1 VVFLRSFF
9 FSALIF
15 LVVCADGFSP
25 AAAQTPDPQTGSQ
38 PAAKPDS
45 KPTAV
50 QPSATKP
57 PVSKKKPAPA
67 TSAKPAKKPVHTA
80 SRRNTPRL
88 RRMRQAFVAS
98 ATLKPMARQ
107 LLQDRTPQAYAGVEA
122 FARKH
127 SAEDAG
133 SLAWLAVGYAR
144 YLDHDYAQA
153 IDPLNRAKPHAGDI
167 GDYVAYY
174 LAASYLASGRTPEA
188 VAALS
193 SFDETFPDSL
203 LARDAH
209 VLYASALL
217 TDNRPKDAIA
227 LLEKD
232 REPIRSD
239 IELVLGRA
247 YAAAGDPA
255 KAVTVLRH
263 LYFTLPLSPEAAS
276 AQSELQKLASTPGV
290 SPPTFEDQRT
300 RADLLAH
307 AKKYSDAADA
317 YRDLLRA
324 AIPADKPFIQL
335 ALAEMLHHSNQD
347 REAKQLLNSVQIAA
361 PEIAAER
368 LYDLGEMQRA
378 ADQDDAFL
386 QTVADIRKASPT
398 SPFLEQALLNAGNIY
413 LLRKDY
419 DNAIAS
425 YREIDQRFPTS
436 PRAHYAHWKTAWL
449 TFRQGRN
456 AEAKALFEQQVAFYP
471 DSNEA
476 PAALYWRARLA
487 EEDGDTALATAFY
500 QKINDRFRNYY
511 YGPSARQREDQLLA
525 AADSAKADPEKNDPP
540 SADRPSSDV
549 PKSDAPSTDPTK
561 NDPPKT
567 DASRNDPPKANP
579 PHYVILDRIPPL
591 STKPITDDFAPE
603 DNLRVQKARLLENGG
618 LLDFAVRELRAAAEE
633 EKGSWLPAEIA
644 RMYIDVGRYDVA
656 VETLKRAVPSYFA
669 IDLAA
674 LPRSYW
680 EALFPKPYW
689 ADLRKFSSANALD
702 PYMVASL
709 IRQES
714 EFNPNAVSNKN
725 ALGLM
730 QLLPSVGKGVAKQE
744 KLKHFSTQQLF
755 TPAVNLQ
762 LGTRY
767 FRSMVDQFGGFEY
780 ALAAYDAGD
789 DRVRDWQAAGK
800 YRDIYEFVE
809 SIPFTET
816 REYVQAIMRNANVYR
831 QLYGAP

>member
-1 VVFLRSFF
+1 
-9 FSALIF
+9 
-15 LVVCADGFSP
+15 
-25 AAAQTPDPQTGSQ
+25 
-38 PAAKPDS
+38 
-45 KPTAV
+45 
-50 QPSATKP
+50 
-57 PVSKKKPAPA
+57 
-67 TSAKPAKKPVHTA
+67 
-80 SRRNTPRL
+80 
-88 RRMRQAFVAS
+88 MRQAFVAS

-107 LLQDRTPQAYAGVEA
+107 LLQDRTPQAYAGVET

-133 SLAWLAVGYAR
+133 SLAWLAVGYAHFIDR
-144 YLDHDYAQA
+144 DYAKA
-153 IDPLNRAKPHAGDI
+153 IDPLSRAKPHAGDI

-174 LAASYLASGRTPEA
+174 LAASYLESGRTPEA

-193 SFDETFPDSL
+193 AFDETFPQSL
-203 LARDAH
+203 MLRDAH

-239 IELVLGRA
+239 VELLLGRA
-247 YAAAGDPA
+247 YAAAADPA

-263 LYFTLPLSPEAAS
+263 LYFSLPLSFEATA
-276 AQSELQKLASTPGV
+276 AQAELQKLASTPGI
-290 SPPTFEDQRT
+290 SSPTFAERKT

-307 AKKYSDAADA
+307 AKKFSEAADA
-317 YRDLLRA
+317 YRDLLRDA
-324 AIPADKPFIQL
+324 AAADKPTIQL
-335 ALAEMLHHSNQD
+335 ALAEALHHSGNN
-347 REAKQLLNSVQIAA
+347 REAKQLLDTVQIAS

-386 QTVADIRKASPT
+386 QTVADIRQAAPT
-398 SPFLEQALLNAGNIY
+398 SPWLEQALLYAGNIY

-419 DNAIAS
+419 DKAIDA
-425 YREIDQRFPTS
+425 YREIEQRFPGG
-436 PRAHYAHWKTAWL
+436 PRAPYSHWKAAWL
-449 TFRQGRN
+449 SLRQGRT
-456 AEAKALFEQQVAFYP
+456 ADAKTLFEQQIALYP
-471 DSNEA
+471 DSNEV

-487 EEDGDTALATAFY
+487 EEDGDSAMARAFY
-500 QKINDRFRNYY
+500 QKITDRFRNYY
-511 YGPSARQREDQLLA
+511 YGPLARERASKL
-525 AADSAKADPEKNDPP
+525 KV
-540 SADRPSSDV
+540 SD
-549 PKSDAPSTDPTK
+549 D
-561 NDPPKT
+561 
-567 DASRNDPPKANP
+567 P
-579 PHYVILDRIPPL
+579 PHYAVLDRVPPL
-591 STKPITDDFAPE
+591 SAAPITNDTAPE
-603 DNLRVQKARLLENGG
+603 DNLRVQKAKLLENGG
-618 LLDFAVRELRAAAEE
+618 LLDFAVRELKAAAEE
-633 EKGSWLPAEIA
+633 EKGSWLPAETA
-644 RMYIDVGRYDVA
+644 RMYIDVGRYDIA

-669 IDLAA
+669 VDLSS

-680 EALFPKPYW
+680 EALFPKAYW
-689 ADLRKFSSANALD
+689 TDLKRFSSANALD

-730 QLLPSVGKGVAKQE
+730 QLLPRVGKGVAKQE

-780 ALAAYDAGD
+780 ALAAYNAGD
-789 DRVRDWQAAGK
+789 DRVKDWQAAGK
-800 YRDIYEFVE
+800 YRDIQEFVE

>member
-1 VVFLRSFF
+1 M
-9 FSALIF
+9 
-15 LVVCADGFSP
+15 
-25 AAAQTPDPQTGSQ
+25 
-38 PAAKPDS
+38 
-45 KPTAV
+45 
-50 QPSATKP
+50 
-57 PVSKKKPAPA
+57 
-67 TSAKPAKKPVHTA
+67 H
-80 SRRNTPRL
+80 
-88 RRMRQAFVAS
+88 QAFVAS

-107 LLQDRTPQAYAGVEA
+107 LLQDRTPQAYAGIEA
-122 FARKH
+122 FARKNA
-127 SAEDAG
+127 AEDAG

-144 YLDHDYAQA
+144 YLDHDYAKA
-153 IDPLNRAKPHAGDI
+153 IDPLSRAKPHAGDI

-174 LAASYLASGRTPEA
+174 LAASYLESGRTPEA

-193 SFDETFPDSL
+193 SFDEAFPDSL

-209 VLYASALL
+209 VLYAGALL
-217 TDNRPKDAIA
+217 SDNRPKDAIA

-239 IELVLGRA
+239 LELVLGRA

-276 AQSELQKLASTPGV
+276 AQAELQKLAATPGV
-290 SPPTFEDQRT
+290 YPPTFEDQRT

-317 YRDLLRA
+317 YRDLLHA
-324 AIPADKPFIQL
+324 AIPADKSFIQL
-335 ALAEMLHHSNQD
+335 ALAEMLHHSGQD
-347 REAKQLLNSVQIAA
+347 REAKQLLNSIQVAA

-368 LYDLGEMQRA
+368 LYDFGEMQRA
-378 ADQDDAFL
+378 ADQDDDFL
-386 QTVADIRKASPT
+386 QTVSDIRKASPT
-398 SPFLEQALLNAGNIY
+398 SPWLEQALLYAGNIY
-413 LLRKDY
+413 LLRRDY
-419 DNAIAS
+419 DKAIAS
-425 YREIDQRFPTS
+425 YREIEERFPS
-436 PRAHYAHWKTAWL
+436 SQRAHYAHWKAAWL
-449 TFRQGRN
+449 SFRQGHN
-456 AEAKALFEQQVAFYP
+456 AEAKALFEQQIVFYP
-471 DSNEA
+471 DSNEV

-487 EEDGDTALATAFY
+487 EEDNETALASAFY
-500 QKINDRFRNYY
+500 QKIIQRFQNYY
-511 YGPSARQREDQLLA
+511 YGPSARDRAARLQA
-525 AADSAKADPEKNDPP
+525 AADPAKNDSASADPLSNDPLKN
-540 SADRPSSDV
+540 DRPS
-549 PKSDAPSTDPTK
+549 
-561 NDPPKT
+561 ND
-567 DASRNDPPKANP
+567 P

-591 STKPITDDFAPE
+591 SASPIPDDVAPE

-618 LLDFAVRELRAAAEE
+618 LLDFAVRELKAAAEE

-644 RMYIDVGRYDVA
+644 RMYIDVGRYDIA

-669 IDLAA
+669 IDLTA

-689 ADLRKFSSANALD
+689 LDLKKFASANALD

-744 KLKHFSTQQLF
+744 KLKHFSAQQLF

-780 ALAAYDAGD
+780 ALAAYNAGD
-789 DRVRDWQAAGK
+789 DRVKDWQAAGK